1 MKKIDL
7 EYLIK
12 IFFRKWIIILCVTSI
27 CVGGSY
33 LFGKYLVKSDYT
45 ATTSI
50 LVNSSKIND
59 DSYNKIETNLQLINT
74 YKVIMTQADFLRKV
88 LKQVDQSRE
97 LKQNNTSKITLGEL
111 LNMVV
116 VKSDLNSQII
126 TIDVKTKNPDQ
137 SVQIANGI
145 VNVLKKE
152 VVVLMKED
160 RSIITVSEGY
170 LDSKTGSPNKSF
182 MLVAA
187 FLFGILLSLIIVI
200 INDKCAS
207 IIRSEDF
214 YNQYQNAYFLGT
226 VKSHDF
232 EILRL

>member
-12 IFFRKWIIILCVTSI
+12 IFFRKWFIILCVTSI

-33 LFGKYLVKSDYT
+33 LFGKYLVKSNYT

-74 YKVIMTQADFLRKV
+74 YKVIMTQTGFLRKV

-97 LKQNNTSKITLGEL
+97 LNQNNTSKITLEEL

-116 VKSDLNSQII
+116 VKSDRNSQII
-126 TIDVKTKNPDQ
+126 TIAVKTKNPDQ

-160 RSIITVSEGY
+160 KSIITVSEGY
-170 LDSKTGSPNKSF
+170 VDSKIGSPNKSF
-182 MLVAA
+182 MLIAA
-187 FLFGILLSLIIVI
+187 FIFGILLSLTIVI
-200 INDKCAS
+200 IIDKNANT
-207 IIRSEDF
+207 IRSEDF
-214 YNQYQNAYFLGT
+214 FNQYQNAYFIGT
-226 VKSHDF
+226 VKSNDLK
-232 EILRL
+232 IPKL